1 MQNLRFSLSS
11 YIVPRAYRGL
21 REKVLDQHFFCLQ
34 VAHCLHGADRRH
46 AGVSLIEIPGGK
58 EKGNM
63 KKLLLILLLIGV
75 VSFGCQQEQV
85 ITQLEVGRS
94 KLLNAGLS
102 LEAAQHLERAEQEEE
117 NKVEPRALLVLAY
130 SNAISTGAA
139 RTHNVET
146 RYKTE
151 RDRRV
156 GELGEYEMKKIL
168 QILGERHRVQKD
180 AMQVLVDKGAPA
192 VPFLLEDLVK
202 NRYRNVH
209 GDFVQILEEIGSP
222 AINELLK
229 TAGDSN
235 TPPAVK
241 IQLVRIVGNIGD
253 ASAATGLEALHNATP
268 DEGLKME
275 INTALYLLGN
285 EGAEAKI
292 VEGLGDDN
300 AVVRRAAAKSMMFL
314 KEHPT
319 DKLID
324 ALGDSDDTVRMD
336 IAKALQKYPDAGAV
350 DGLVAILTNGSSLS
364 TKQAAIDTLN
374 HYAENGLA
382 DGLAGRLIVLLANPE
397 VVDHE
402 DRLRIVQLLKKPALV
417 KQIQDADQYD
427 NLPHKLDVHFREAE
441 TNDMVKDA
449 LNELLLALE

>member
-1 MQNLRFSLSS
+1 
-11 YIVPRAYRGL
+11 
-21 REKVLDQHFFCLQ
+21 
-34 VAHCLHGADRRH
+34 
-46 AGVSLIEIPGGK
+46 
-58 EKGNM
+58 M

-75 VSFGCQQEQV
+75 VSFGCQEQV

-102 LEAAQHLERAEQEEE
+102 LEAVDHLERAEREEE
-117 NKVEPRALLVLAY
+117 NKVEPRALLILAY

-139 RTHNVET
+139 KTHNVEA
-146 RYKTE
+146 RYQTE
-151 RDRRV
+151 RDRRL

-180 AMQVLVDKGAPA
+180 AIQVLIDKGAPA
-192 VPFLLEDLVK
+192 VPFVLEDLVK
-202 NRYRNVH
+202 NRYHNVH
-209 GDFVQILEEIGSP
+209 DDFVQILQEIGSP
-222 AINELLK
+222 AISELLK
-229 TAGDSN
+229 TAGDSK
-235 TPPAVK
+235 TPSNVK
-241 IQLVRIVGNIGD
+241 IQLVRIVGSIAD
-253 ASAATGLEALHNATP
+253 ASAAAGLEALQNATA

-285 EGAEAKI
+285 EDSEGKI
-292 VEGLGDDN
+292 VEGLTDGN

-314 KEHPT
+314 KEHPA

-324 ALGDSDDTVRMD
+324 ALDDSDDTVRMD

-350 DGLVAILTNGSSLS
+350 DGLVAILTNGSSLN

-417 KQIQDADQYD
+417 NQIQEADQYD
-427 NLPHKLDVHFREAE
+427 NLPHKLDVYFRETE

>member
-1 MQNLRFSLSS
+1 
-11 YIVPRAYRGL
+11 
-21 REKVLDQHFFCLQ
+21 
-34 VAHCLHGADRRH
+34 
-46 AGVSLIEIPGGK
+46 
-58 EKGNM
+58 M

-75 VSFGCQQEQV
+75 VSFGCQEQV

-102 LEAAQHLERAEQEEE
+102 LEAVDHLERAEREEE
-117 NKVEPRALLVLAY
+117 NKVEPRALLILAY

-139 RTHNVET
+139 KTHNVEA
-146 RYKTE
+146 RYQTE
-151 RDRRV
+151 RDRRL

-180 AMQVLVDKGAPA
+180 AIQVLIDKGAPA
-192 VPFLLEDLVK
+192 VPFVLEDLVK
-202 NRYRNVH
+202 NRYHNVH
-209 GDFVQILEEIGSP
+209 DDFVQILQEIGSP
-222 AINELLK
+222 AISELLK
-229 TAGDSN
+229 TAGDSK
-235 TPPAVK
+235 TPSNVQ
-241 IQLVRIVGNIGD
+241 IQLVRIVGSIAD
-253 ASAATGLEALHNATP
+253 ASAATGLKALQNATA

-285 EGAEAKI
+285 EDSEGKI
-292 VEGLGDDN
+292 VEGLTDGN

-314 KEHPT
+314 KEHPA

-324 ALGDSDDTVRMD
+324 ALDDSDDTVRMD

-350 DGLVAILTNGSSLS
+350 DGLVAILTNGSSLN

-417 KQIQDADQYD
+417 NQIQEADQYD
-427 NLPHKLDVHFREAE
+427 NLPHKLDVYFRETE

>member
-1 MQNLRFSLSS
+1 
-11 YIVPRAYRGL
+11 
-21 REKVLDQHFFCLQ
+21 
-34 VAHCLHGADRRH
+34 
-46 AGVSLIEIPGGK
+46 
-58 EKGNM
+58 M
-63 KKLLLILLLIGV
+63 KKLLMILLLIGV

-102 LEAAQHLERAEQEEE
+102 LEAAQHLERAEQEEQ

-146 RYKTE
+146 RYKAE

-192 VPFLLEDLVK
+192 VPFVLEDLVK
-202 NRYRNVH
+202 NRYSQVH
-209 GDFVQILEEIGSP
+209 GDFVEILKGIGSA
-222 AINELLK
+222 AINDLLK
-229 TAGDSN
+229 TAGDSK

-241 IQLVRIVGNIGD
+241 IQLVRIVGDIGD
-253 ASAATGLEALHNATP
+253 TSAASGLEALHKATS

-285 EGAEAKI
+285 EGSEDKI
-292 VEGLGDDN
+292 VAGLTDGN

-314 KEHPT
+314 KEHPA
-319 DKLID
+319 DMLID
-324 ALGDSDDTVRMD
+324 ALDDSDDTVRMD
-336 IAKALQKYPDAGAV
+336 IALALRKYPDAGAV
-350 DGLVAILTNGSSLS
+350 DGLVAILTNGSSLN
-364 TKQAAIDTLN
+364 TKQVSIDTLN
-374 HYAENGLA
+374 HYAENGYA
-382 DGLAGRLIVLLANPE
+382 DGLAGRLIGVLMNPE

-402 DRLRIVQLLKKPALV
+402 DRLRIVQLLKKPALL
-417 KQIQDADQYD
+417 KQIEGADQYD
-427 NLPHKLDVHFREAE
+427 NLPHKLDVFFRETE

-449 LNELLLALE
+449 LNELLLQLE

>member
-1 MQNLRFSLSS
+1 MEYARDERHR
-11 YIVPRAYRGL
+11 RAG
-21 REKVLDQHFFCLQ
+21 
-34 VAHCLHGADRRH
+34 
-46 AGVSLIEIPGGK
+46 LIEIPGGK
-58 EKGNM
+58 DKRNM
-63 KKLLLILLLIGV
+63 KKTLTILLLIGV
-75 VSFGCQQEQV
+75 VSFGCQEQV

-94 KLLNAGLS
+94 KLLDAGLS
-102 LEAAQHLERAEQEEE
+102 LEAAQHLERAENEEE

-139 RTHNVET
+139 KTHNVEA
-146 RYKTE
+146 RYQTE

-168 QILGERHRVQKD
+168 QILGERHRIQKD

-192 VPFLLEDLVK
+192 VPFLLEDLIK
-202 NRYRNVH
+202 NRYRHVH

-222 AINELLK
+222 AINDLLK
-229 TAGDSN
+229 AAGDGN

-253 ASAATGLEALHNATP
+253 TSAIAGLEALHNATP

-285 EGAEAKI
+285 EASEAKI
-292 VEGLGDDN
+292 VAGLTDGN

-319 DKLID
+319 DMLIE
-324 ALGDSDDTVRMD
+324 ALGDSDDTVRRD
-336 IAKALQKYPDAGAV
+336 IAMALRKYPDAGAV
-350 DGLVAILTNGSSLS
+350 DGLVAILTDRSSLN
-364 TKQAAIDTLN
+364 TKQTAIDTLN

-417 KQIQDADQYD
+417 KQILEADQYD
-427 NLPHKLDVHFREAE
+427 NLPHKLDVFFREQE

-449 LNELLLALE
+449 LNELLLVLE

>member
-1 MQNLRFSLSS
+1 MEYARDER
-11 YIVPRAYRGL
+11 YRRAG
-21 REKVLDQHFFCLQ
+21 
-34 VAHCLHGADRRH
+34 
-46 AGVSLIEIPGGK
+46 LIEIPGGK
-58 EKGNM
+58 GKRNM
-63 KKLLLILLLIGV
+63 KKVLTILILIGL

-117 NKVEPRALLVLAY
+117 NKVEPRALLVIAY

-139 RTHNVET
+139 RTHDVEA

-168 QILGERHRVQKD
+168 QVLGERHRVQKD
-180 AMQVLVDKGAPA
+180 AMQILVDKGAPA

-202 NRYRNVH
+202 NRYRHVH
-209 GDFVQILEEIGSP
+209 GDFIQILQDIGSP
-222 AINELLK
+222 AINDILK
-229 TAGDSN
+229 AAGDSN
-235 TPPAVK
+235 TPPDVK
-241 IQLVRIVGNIGD
+241 ILLVRIVGNIAD
-253 ASAATGLEALHNATP
+253 TSAIAGLETLHNATT

-285 EGAEAKI
+285 QASEAKI
-292 VEGLGDDN
+292 VAGLTDNN

-319 DKLID
+319 DMLID
-324 ALGDSDDTVRMD
+324 ALDDSDDTVRMD
-336 IAKALQKYPDAGAV
+336 IAKALLKYPDAGAV
-350 DGLVAILTNGSSLS
+350 DGLVAILTNGSSLN

-417 KQIQDADQYD
+417 KQIQEADQYD
-427 NLPHKLDVHFREAE
+427 NLPHKLDVFFREKE

-449 LNELLLALE
+449 LNELLLVIE

>member
-1 MQNLRFSLSS
+1 MVCIIFIEDEHNEGHG
-11 YIVPRAYRGL
+11 RA
-21 REKVLDQHFFCLQ
+21 
-34 VAHCLHGADRRH
+34 
-46 AGVSLIEIPGGK
+46 SLIEIPGGK
-58 EKGNM
+58 DKPNM
-63 KKLLLILLLIGV
+63 KKFLTILLLIAV
-75 VSFGCQQEQV
+75 VSFGCQEQV

-94 KLLNAGLS
+94 KLLDAGLS

-130 SNAISTGAA
+130 SSAISTGAA
-139 RTHNVET
+139 KTHNVET
-146 RYKTE
+146 RYQTE

-156 GELGEYEMKKIL
+156 GELGEYEIKKIL
-168 QILGERHRVQKD
+168 QILGERHRIQKD

-192 VPFLLEDLVK
+192 VPFVLEDLVK
-202 NRYRNVH
+202 HRYSNVH
-209 GDFVQILEEIGSP
+209 GDFVQILQEIGSP
-222 AINELLK
+222 ALNDILK
-229 TAGDSN
+229 TVGDSN

-241 IQLVRIVGNIGD
+241 IQLVRIVGDIGD
-253 ASAATGLEALHNATP
+253 TSAAAGLETLQNATA

-285 EGAEAKI
+285 EGSEAKI
-292 VEGLGDDN
+292 VAGLTDNN

-319 DKLID
+319 DMLID

-336 IAKALQKYPDAGAV
+336 IAKALLKYPDAGAV
-350 DGLVAILTNGSSLS
+350 DGLVAILTNGSSLN

-382 DGLAGRLIVLLANPE
+382 DGLAGRLIILLANPE

-417 KQIQDADQYD
+417 KQIQEADQYD
-427 NLPHKLDVHFREAE
+427 NLPHKLDVFFREKE

-449 LNELLLALE
+449 LNELLLVLE

>member
-1 MQNLRFSLSS
+1 
-11 YIVPRAYRGL
+11 
-21 REKVLDQHFFCLQ
+21 
-34 VAHCLHGADRRH
+34 
-46 AGVSLIEIPGGK
+46 
-58 EKGNM
+58 M

-75 VSFGCQQEQV
+75 VSFGCRPEQV

-94 KLLNAGLS
+94 KLLDAGLT
-102 LEAAQHLERAEQEEE
+102 LEAVQHLENAENEEE
-117 NKVEPRALLVLAY
+117 NKVEPRALLIIAY
-130 SNAISTGAA
+130 SHAISTGAA
-139 RTHNVET
+139 RLHNVEA

-156 GELGEYEMKKIL
+156 GELGEYEMKRIL
-168 QILGERHRVQKD
+168 HILGERHRVQKD

-202 NRYRNVH
+202 NRYSNVH
-209 GDFVQILEEIGSP
+209 GDFVQILKDIGGP
-222 AINELLK
+222 AIDDILK
-229 TAGDSN
+229 AAGDSK
-235 TPPAVK
+235 TPAAVK
-241 IQLVRIVGNIGD
+241 IQLVRIVGDIGD
-253 ASAATGLEALHNATP
+253 ASATTKLEALHKATP

-275 INTALYLLGN
+275 INTALYHLGN
-285 EGAEAKI
+285 EGAESKI
-292 VEGLGDDN
+292 VEGLTDAN
-300 AVVRRAAAKSMMFL
+300 PVVRRAAAKSMMFL
-314 KEHPT
+314 KEHPA
-319 DKLID
+319 DMLIA
-324 ALGDSDDTVRMD
+324 ALSDSDDTVRMD

-350 DGLVAILTNGSSLS
+350 DGLVAILTDGSSLN
-364 TKQAAIDTLN
+364 TKQTAIDTLN

-417 KQIQDADQYD
+417 KQIQEADQYD
-427 NLPHKLDVHFREAE
+427 NLPHKLDVHFRETE

>member
-1 MQNLRFSLSS
+1 
-11 YIVPRAYRGL
+11 
-21 REKVLDQHFFCLQ
+21 
-34 VAHCLHGADRRH
+34 
-46 AGVSLIEIPGGK
+46 
-58 EKGNM
+58 M

-102 LEAAQHLERAEQEEE
+102 LEAAQHLERAEHEEE

-146 RYKTE
+146 RYQTE

-209 GDFVQILEEIGSP
+209 GDFVQILENIGSP
-222 AINELLK
+222 ALNEILK

-253 ASAATGLEALHNATP
+253 ASAAVGLEALHNATP

-285 EGAEAKI
+285 EAAEAKI
-292 VEGLGDDN
+292 VEGLTDAN
-300 AVVRRAAAKSMMFL
+300 PIVRRAAAKSMMFL

-324 ALGDSDDTVRMD
+324 ALDDSDDTVRMD
-336 IAKALQKYPDAGAV
+336 VAKALQKYPDAGAV
-350 DGLVAILTNGSSLS
+350 DGLVAILTNGSSLN

-382 DGLAGRLIVLLANPE
+382 DGLAGRLIALLANPE

-402 DRLRIVQLLKKPALV
+402 DRLRIVQLLKKPALI
-417 KQIQDADQYD
+417 KQIQEADQYD
-427 NLPHKLDVHFREAE
+427 NLPHKLDVYFRETE
-441 TNDMVKDA
+441 TNDMVKDS
-449 LNELLLALE
+449 LNELLLVLE

>member
-1 MQNLRFSLSS
+1 
-11 YIVPRAYRGL
+11 
-21 REKVLDQHFFCLQ
+21 
-34 VAHCLHGADRRH
+34 
-46 AGVSLIEIPGGK
+46 
-58 EKGNM
+58 M

-75 VSFGCQQEQV
+75 VSFGCRQEQV

-94 KLLNAGLS
+94 KLLDAGLT
-102 LEAAQHLERAEQEEE
+102 LEAVQHLENAEHEEE
-117 NKVEPRALLVLAY
+117 NKVEPRALLIIAY
-130 SNAISTGAA
+130 GHAISTGAA
-139 RTHNVET
+139 RMHNVEA

-156 GELGEYEMKKIL
+156 GELGEYEMKRIL
-168 QILGERHRVQKD
+168 RILGERHRVQKD

-192 VPFLLEDLVK
+192 VPFVLEDLVK

-209 GDFVQILEEIGSP
+209 GDFIQVLKDIGSP
-222 AINELLK
+222 AISEILA
-229 TAGDSN
+229 TAGDSK
-235 TPPAVK
+235 TPSDVK
-241 IQLVRIVGNIGD
+241 ILLVRVVGDIGD
-253 ASAATGLEALHNATP
+253 VSAAAELEALHNATA

-285 EGAEAKI
+285 EGSVLKI

-300 AVVRRAAAKSMMFL
+300 PIVRRAAAKSMMFL

-319 DKLID
+319 AKLIA
-324 ALGDSDDTVRMD
+324 ALDDSDDTVRMD
-336 IAKALQKYPDAGAV
+336 VTKALQKYPDAGAV
-350 DGLVAILTNGSSLS
+350 DGLVAILTSGSSLP

-382 DGLAGRLIVLLANPE
+382 NGLAGRLIVLLANPE
-397 VVDHE
+397 VADHE

-417 KQIQDADQYD
+417 KQIQEADQYD
-427 NLPHKLDVHFREAE
+427 NLPHKLDVYFREAE

-449 LNELLLALE
+449 LNELLLVIE